1 MDIKRTL
8 EKLWLNYS
16 AITPS
21 AFGIKNLFESLG
33 EQVKNDHIAFRT
45 FNDPRVNI
53 NKLASPFIRLGYE
66 PKQEYYFEEKKL
78 NARHYEHPEGEWP
91 KIFISELMLE
101 KCTPTLQATVL
112 HLLNTLSTGD
122 LSGDLIF
129 FGRLWDKPFFDTY
142 EQLRRESEYAAW
154 LYLYGF
160 VVNHFTVDV
169 NALNGF
175 TSIEQVNSF
184 LKLNGYELNTSG
196 GEVKGSPSDLLQQ
209 SSILADKIQYDFH
222 EGKYE
227 VPGCYYEFALRYQK
241 NGKLF
246 NGFITNSADKIFES
260 TDNSPL

>member
-1 MDIKRTL
+1 MDIKHTL
-8 EKLWLNYS
+8 DKLWLNYS

-21 AFGIKNLFESLG
+21 ASSINSLFESRG

-53 NKLASPFIRLGYE
+53 KKLASPFMRLGYE

-78 NARHYEHPEGEWP
+78 NARHYEHPEEGLP

-112 HLLNTLSTGD
+112 HLLNSLSPGD
-122 LSGDLIF
+122 LTEDLIF
-129 FGRLWDKPFFDTY
+129 SGRLWDKPFLDTY
-142 EQLRRESEYAAW
+142 EQLREESEYAAW

-175 TSIEQVNSF
+175 TSIEQVNDF
-184 LKLNGYELNTSG
+184 LKDNGFKLNASG
-196 GEVKGSPSDLLQQ
+196 GEVKGKPSDLLQQ
-209 SSILADKIQYDFH
+209 SSTLADKIHYDFH
-222 EGKYE
+222 EGEYE
-227 VPGCYYEFALRYQK
+227 VPGCYYEFAMRYEK

-246 NGFITNSADKIFES
+246 NGFITSSADKIFES
-260 TDNSPL
+260 TNGYPI